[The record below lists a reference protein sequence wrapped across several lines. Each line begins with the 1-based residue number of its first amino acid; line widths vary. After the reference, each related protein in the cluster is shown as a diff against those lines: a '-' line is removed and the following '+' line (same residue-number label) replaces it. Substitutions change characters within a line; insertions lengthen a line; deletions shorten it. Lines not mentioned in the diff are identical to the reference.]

1 MKKRPDA
8 NPPTEELRRALQ
20 ARVRL
25 LNEELDRLVT
35 DAAERTASVNSKASF
50 LAVSAGVLVAAS
62 TVQLWA
68 KAPLFGVVALGLA
81 CLALACAA
89 VAVRPGKR
97 MGIQARRLVDRYVDS
112 TMNALQVETQL
123 VEDKANVLTQ
133 RESDLRARA
142 VWVWVGFAA
151 LALAA
156 AALTVVFAV
165 EVMGG

>member
-1 MKKRPDA
+1 
-8 NPPTEELRRALQ
+8 
-20 ARVRL
+20 
-25 LNEELDRLVT
+25 
-35 DAAERTASVNSKASF
+35 
-50 LAVSAGVLVAAS
+50 
-62 TVQLWA
+62 
-68 KAPLFGVVALGLA
+68 
-81 CLALACAA
+81 
-89 VAVRPGKR
+89 